1 MKKFNSVCLLT
12 FFAISFAQPLRPEAE
27 EKIYYAPFPVALTL
41 DGNFDD
47 WENIPTVTLSEY
59 PKPSP
64 VEGENGPVTFAL
76 AADETNL
83 YIYAAVT
90 DKTVL
95 AGTKDTEYWREDSI
109 EFYLNATGDLAIT
122 QYQPG
127 VSQMTITPLNIGRSP
142 DETLV
147 GGIQGSDAGAKA
159 FVVKTE
165 NGYALELSV
174 PLINDVWNI
183 TPQHGTTLGFEVQLN
198 GSSGDTQDAQLNW
211 IYRATDT
218 GHPSNNP
225 SLFGQLVFYE
235 VGQAEKPQEQIMV
248 ENVNV
253 VAEVPLQPSNTDG
266 SGIPADVRTRV
277 PNIPNLA
284 EQPRNPWLWP
294 FSSDSIWN
302 MPIGSNAEYVPANL
316 PKQGHV
322 AFDQEYFF
330 IIQESDPEYP
340 IYTPGSWTKRC
351 DGTVNTQ
358 FGEMTLQF
366 PRDVVLPDATENPYS
381 TPNNVATLL
390 QPDGRTLI
398 QIEPLTRCE
407 KDGPLYGYIYTEWQR
422 DAEGYVTQD
431 LYGEGIEGTHFGSG
445 LSGLGGSI
453 RLGELT
459 SEEPIRHALKLNL
472 WGKQYLYYG
481 EDVPG
486 FRWPANRHDTGAE
499 DKDSFNGYGGTNP
512 SLVMGSL
519 LAIPP
524 TTTPGMLGL
533 KTDVGYKL
541 FYALQD
547 YGAYVVDNSAWDA
560 VGLVGEVGVEKEVQD
575 FYGYSLTGDSGDF
588 YSDINAIMQVLQI
601 VDNNSPE
608 TVGGGGEPRQEL
620 APALLEPQE

>member
-1 MKKFNSVCLLT
+1 MKKFAVVLLLLL
-12 FFAISFAQPLRPEAE
+12 FFAPSVAQPLAPEAE
-27 EKIYYAPFPVALTL
+27 EKIYYAPFPIAITL

-47 WENIPTVTLSEY
+47 WKNVPRVTLSEF
-59 PKPSP
+59 PKPST
-64 VEGENGPVTFAL
+64 VEGENGPVMFAV

-83 YIYAAVT
+83 YIYAEVT

-95 AGTKDTEYWREDSI
+95 AGTKGTDYWQEDSI
-109 EFYLNATGDLAIT
+109 EFYLNATGDLALT

-127 VSQMTITPLNIGRSP
+127 VSQITVTPLNIGRDLS
-142 DETLV
+142 ETLV
-147 GGIQGSDAGAKA
+147 GGIQGADAAAKA
-159 FVVKTE
+159 FVVETGQ
-165 NGYALELSV
+165 GYALELSV
-174 PLINDVWNI
+174 PLENNVWSI
-183 TPQHGTTLGFEVQLN
+183 TPQHGTTVGFEVQLN
-198 GSSGDTQDAQLNW
+198 GSSGGTQDAQLNW
-211 IYRATDT
+211 IYRDRDT

-235 VGQAEKPQEQIMV
+235 VGQTQKPQEQIMV
-248 ENVNV
+248 ESV
-253 VAEVPLQPSNTDG
+253 VEEIPLQPSNTDG
-266 SGIPADVRTRV
+266 SGISAEVRTRV

-294 FSSDSIWN
+294 FSSNSIWN
-302 MPIGSNAEYVPANL
+302 IPIGSNAEYVPANL

-330 IIQESDPEYP
+330 VIQEDDPQYP

-358 FGEMTLQF
+358 FGEMTLKF
-366 PRDVVLPDATENPYS
+366 PRDVVLPDATKNPYS

-398 QIEPLTRCE
+398 QVEPLTRCE
-407 KDGPLYGYIYTEWQR
+407 KDGPLYGYIYTPWKR
-422 DAEGYVTQD
+422 DAAGYVTQD
-431 LYGEGIEGTHFGSG
+431 LYSEGIEGTHFGSG
-445 LSGLGGSI
+445 LSGIGGSI

-459 SEEPIRHALKLNL
+459 REELIRHALKLNL

-486 FRWPANRHDTGAE
+486 FRWPANRHDAGAE
-499 DKDSFNGYGGTNP
+499 DKESFNGYGGTNP
-512 SLVMGSL
+512 NLVMGSL

-524 TTTPGMLGL
+524 TTTPGMLGI
-533 KTDVGYKL
+533 KTEVGYKL

-560 VGLVGEVGVEKEVQD
+560 VALVGEVGVEAEVEK
-575 FYGYSLTGDSGDF
+575 FYGYSLTGDRGDF
-588 YSDINAIMQVLQI
+588 FDDMNAIMQVLQI
-601 VDNNSPE
+601 VENNSPE
-608 TVGGGGEPRQEL
+608 TVGGGGEPRQPL
-620 APALLEPQE
+620 APDLVEP

>member
-1 MKKFNSVCLLT
+1 MKKFAVVLSLVFL
-12 FFAISFAQPLRPEAE
+12 AISFAQSLAPEAE
-27 EKIYYAPFPVALTL
+27 EKIYYAPFPIAITL
-41 DGNFDD
+41 DGDFED
-47 WENIPTVTLSEY
+47 WENVPRVTLSEF
-59 PKPSP
+59 PKPST

-83 YIYAAVT
+83 YIYAEVT

-95 AGTKDTEYWREDSI
+95 AGTKGTDYWQEDSI
-109 EFYLNATGDLAIT
+109 EFYLNATGDLALT

-127 VSQMTITPLNIGRSP
+127 VSQMTLTPLNIGRSP

-147 GGIQGSDAGAKA
+147 GGIQGADAGAKA
-159 FVVKTE
+159 FVVETGQ
-165 NGYALELSV
+165 GYALELSV
-174 PLINDVWNI
+174 PLENNVWSI
-183 TPQHGTTLGFEVQLN
+183 TPQHGTTVGFEVQLN
-198 GSSGDTQDAQLNW
+198 GSSGGTQDAQLNW
-211 IYRATDT
+211 IYRDRDT

-235 VGQAEKPQEQIMV
+235 VSQTQKPQEQLMV
-248 ENVNV
+248 ESV
-253 VAEVPLQPSNTDG
+253 VEEIPLQPSNTDG
-266 SGIPADVRTRV
+266 SGISAEVRTRV

-294 FSSDSIWN
+294 FSSNSIWN
-302 MPIGSNAEYVPANL
+302 MPIGSDATYIPANL

-330 IIQESDPEYP
+330 VIQEDDPQYP

-358 FGEMTLQF
+358 FGEMTLKF
-366 PRDVVLPDATENPYS
+366 PRDVMLPDATKNPYS

-398 QIEPLTRCE
+398 QVEPLTRCE
-407 KDGPLYGYIYTEWQR
+407 KDGPLYGYIYTPWKR
-422 DAEGYVTQD
+422 DAAGYVTQD
-431 LYGEGIEGTHFGSG
+431 LYSEGIEGTHFGSG
-445 LSGLGGSI
+445 LSGIGGSI

-459 SEEPIRHALKLNL
+459 REEPIRHALKLNL

-486 FRWPANRHDTGAE
+486 FRWPANRHDAGAE
-499 DKDSFNGYGGTNP
+499 DKESFNGYGGTNP
-512 SLVMGSL
+512 NLVMGSL

-524 TTTPGMLGL
+524 TTTPGMLGI
-533 KTDVGYKL
+533 KTEVGYKL

-560 VGLVGEVGVEKEVQD
+560 VALVGEVGVEAEVEK
-575 FYGYSLTGDSGDF
+575 FYGYSLTGDRGDF
-588 YSDINAIMQVLQI
+588 FDDMNAIMQVLQI
-601 VDNNSPE
+601 VENNSPE
-608 TVGGGGEPRQEL
+608 TVGGGGEPRQPL
-620 APALLEPQE
+620 APDLVEP